1 MHPRYLDRYRSW
13 ETPGSPRGLD
23 HYRRKSRTVC
33 RRQCLLPAHVRVYP
47 VGTYRGWKAVRLLN
61 LPACEYSEPQL
72 WNVRVNVPFLLT
84 WTPSC
89 PFVVTYATGLSVHPS
104 SLNRISDSRNTGR
117 QPFDWSSPPS
127 MPSPPSTARV
137 VGTGHD
143 RQCASRGLIPIATP
157 TGIVQ
162 QAAITRNSSLAER
175 CTSPAHH
182 CPELRCRYVVQKR
195 QHFSRKVDHSS
206 N

>member
-33 RRQCLLPAHVRVYP
+33 RRQRLLPAHVRVYP

-89 PFVVTYATGLSVHPS
+89 P
-104 SLNRISDSRNTGR
+104 
-117 QPFDWSSPPS
+117 
-127 MPSPPSTARV
+127 
-137 VGTGHD
+137 
-143 RQCASRGLIPIATP
+143 CRGLIPIATP